1 MRHRLLE
8 IYHYREMRIQQLT
21 LQTADLEMQRAFYG
35 VSLGLPVTHNASSL
49 TVQVGSSELRF
60 ESHAGFTGRYHV
72 AFDVPNNQF
81 ADAVTWLEARVPI
94 FGAERVYHGDNW
106 NADSVYFLDAAGNI
120 LELIA
125 RHTADTA
132 RTAAFSGASL
142 LHISEIGLSAP
153 NPLELADWL
162 GVNCGLKKYRD
173 HAVSFVPVGD
183 DDGVLIL
190 VSNGREWFPETGL
203 HAAPLPTQIT
213 LEGRR
218 SLTLNVP
225 DLPYRISSSVR

>member
-1 MRHRLLE
+1 
-8 IYHYREMRIQQLT
+8 MRIQQLI
-21 LQTADLEMQRAFYG
+21 LRCADCETQSAFYR
-35 VSLGLPVTHNASSL
+35 VSLGLPVTRDASSL
-49 TVQVGSSELRF
+49 NVQIGSSELRF
-60 ESHAGFTGRYHV
+60 TQQTGFEGRYHV

-81 ADAVTWLEARVPI
+81 ADAVAWLEARVPI

-132 RTAAFSGASL
+132 REAAFSGASL

-153 NPLELADWL
+153 NPLELAVWL
-162 GVNCGLKKYRD
+162 GANCGLQKYRD

-183 DDGVLIL
+183 DHGVLIL
-190 VSNGREWFPETGL
+190 VSNGREWFPETGIR
-203 HAAPLPTQIT
+203 AAPLPTQVR
-213 LEGRR
+213 LEGRT
-218 SLTLNVP
+218 SVMLTVP
-225 DLPYRISSSVR
+225 DLPYRISSISR